1 MRKTMR
7 LPGATRG
14 NTASCAVRLRPDIAT
29 RIASRPEPGE
39 PMTTVPTPVTT
50 HPTGGRTIEIAKG
63 SHLALKGQQAGSPHE
78 IFTLALMA
86 SICRGGKPVR
96 CSNFLRGVSLR
107 LESVMPPVPGEK
119 AEALFDFIY
128 AGVEQP
134 LKAWLR

>member
-1 MRKTMR
+1 
-7 LPGATRG
+7 
-14 NTASCAVRLRPDIAT
+14 
-29 RIASRPEPGE
+29 
-39 PMTTVPTPVTT
+39 MTTVPTPVTT

-134 LKAWLR
+134 LKAWLRQEPAGEPFCREILGITARFAHNSHLEWHCQVDGKPALE